1 MTNFKEI
8 ENKSAADLIKQK
20 AELTTKLFDMNMK
33 NSLGQLASP
42 HQIRTTRRDIARI
55 NTAVV
60 RKSAR

>member
-1 MTNFKEI
+1 MNFKDI
-8 ENKSAADLIKQK
+8 ENKNVAELVKQK
-20 AELTTKLFDMNMK
+20 SELVAKLFDMNMK

-55 NTAVV
+55 NTALL